1 MTPLTDIL
9 DAVMAEL
16 AEALDWPLDA
26 KARWFYQLAELL
38 PDAAVKTLIVD
49 AVPAGI
55 LAADEAR
62 RIIAALDLEA
72 A

>member
-1 MTPLTDIL
+1 MKPIAAIL
-9 DAVMAEL
+9 DLVMAEL

-26 KARWFYQLAELL
+26 KARWFYRLAELL
-38 PDAAVKTLIVD
+38 PDATVKTLIVD
-49 AVPAGI
+49 AVLAGL
-55 LAADEAR
+55 LAEDEGR